1 MEPDDRKGAY
11 FLKELLEHTQ
21 VRRML
26 KCASDQSLVNIWMR
40 LPVRSQRSRRVLL
53 GGQTSSERLIRLGK
67 KVARKLMGDSV
78 SAHFTSLQSLS
89 SRNPPSLQVIDAC
102 LVSAR

>member
-1 MEPDDRKGAY
+1 MPGSGYTERN
-11 FLKELLEHTQ
+11 LELTQ

-53 GGQTSSERLIRLGK
+53 GGQTSSERLIRLSK

-78 SAHFTSLQSLS
+78 SAHFTSLRSLS
-89 SRNPPSLQVIDAC
+89 SRNPPSLHVIDAY